1 MGVSRKNLLGHG
13 ISRVLA
19 IDLSMIGDLVMLS
32 PALRT
37 LRETYEE
44 AYLAL
49 LAQPFAKELY
59 RGGLV
64 DEVIP
69 YDKKGKDKGIR
80 GLLRIAKEVRKR
92 RFDAAFIFHKSFG
105 SALIAYLAKIKIR
118 VGYATEMRSRLLTH
132 KVELPTLP
140 THIVY
145 ENLNLLQSVG
155 IQSKS
160 EKLEIHP
167 DFTREESFLR
177 WAIPQLKSNGD
188 KPIIA
193 VCPHGGWE
201 TKNWSSAYI
210 NRFLD
215 LFPVNSAIFVLVGS
229 PGEEKYA
236 ERIYS
241 VTNNLINLVGKTTIR
256 ELCYVLKLA
265 DVLVSPD
272 TSAVHIAQALGTPV
286 VALFGPTPPERCGPI
301 STSLSTVISGNVN
314 CLKCYL
320 KKCSRQPFCM
330 DTILPEKVKE
340 AVDFYLLKSRPNI
353 IQKQPL
359 PEVLMSFN

>member
-1 MGVSRKNLLGHG
+1 MGVSHKNLLERRLGR
-13 ISRVLA
+13 ILA
-19 IDLSMIGDLVMLS
+19 IDLSMIGDVVMLS

-37 LRETYEE
+37 LRETYKG
-44 AYLAL
+44 AHLAL

-80 GLLRIAKEVRKR
+80 GLLRIAKEVKKR
-92 RFDAAFIFHKSFG
+92 RFDAAFVFHKSFG

-132 KVELPTLP
+132 KVELPSLP

-145 ENLNLLQSVG
+145 ENLNLLEGVG
-155 IQSKS
+155 IPPLS
-160 EKLEIHP
+160 EKLEICP
-167 DFTREESFLR
+167 DFTREESFLK

-193 VCPHGGWE
+193 ICPHGGWE
-201 TKNWSSAYI
+201 TKNWSPAYI
-210 NRFLD
+210 NRFVD
-215 LFPVNSAIFVLVGS
+215 LFPVNSAIFVLVGG
-229 PGEEKYA
+229 PGEEKHA

-241 VTNNLINLVGKTTIR
+241 VTNKLINLVGKTTIR
-256 ELCYVLKLA
+256 ELCYILKLA

-272 TSAVHIAQALGTPV
+272 TSVVHIAEALGTPV

-301 STSLSTVISGNVN
+301 SSSLSTVISGNVN

-330 DTILPEKVKE
+330 DTILPEMVKD
-340 AVDFYLLKSRPNI
+340 AVDFHLARRSFFLS
-353 IQKQPL
+353 QKL
-359 PEVLMSFN
+359 PVPEFLISFN